1 MVVFVIG
8 GSGSGKSEYAEQLA
22 AELMEQETENKE
34 LSTSQKDARLVYI
47 ATMEPMDQ
55 ESRQRILR
63 HRAMREG
70 RQFETW
76 EQYTHLEE
84 LSFGYKDVLL
94 LECLSNLMA
103 NEMFSATGR
112 GDQAAE
118 FIQKGIRHLAEHSRH
133 LVIVGN
139 NMFEDGM
146 EYDRF
151 TRKYLE
157 EMAKIHQYLG
167 RRADRVVEVVCGIP
181 IEWRMR

>member
-94 LECLSNLMA
+94 L
-103 NEMFSATGR
+103 
-112 GDQAAE
+112 
-118 FIQKGIRHLAEHSRH
+118 
-133 LVIVGN
+133 
-139 NMFEDGM
+139 
-146 EYDRF
+146 
-151 TRKYLE
+151 
-157 EMAKIHQYLG
+157 
-167 RRADRVVEVVCGIP
+167 
-181 IEWRMR
+181 